1 MENEMVQECGTFRE
15 EERCLHGFLVGKNC
29 RINPTLKAKANRE
42 V

>member
-1 MENEMVQECGTFRE
+1 MDNEKGQECDIFSE
-15 EERCLHGFLVGKNC
+15 EEKCLHGFFCGENC